1 MRLLPPTRFLSLLL
15 GSDLPL
21 LLGESEA
28 VGIRLQTDPLHPPRH
43 ELVHDLPVRLN
54 LLRRK
59 VLVDG
64 LFLSTYPNFDF
75 RYLEVGRVLLRI
87 AATKIKVVLG
97 GSADAGGALALSG
110 GGWLGGPALVLAWRL
125 GHLGLEL
132 KKVLASLGWVWGLV
146 SGLREGSLGGRLGL
160 LQPIRVVCSS
170 L

>member
-64 LFLSTYPNFDF
+64 LFLSTYLNFDF
-75 RYLEVGRVLLRI
+75 RFFQVAFVFLRI
-87 AATKIKVVLG
+87 QA
-97 GSADAGGALALSG
+97 SQN
-110 GGWLGGPALVLAWRL
+110 LVIVRE
-125 GHLGLEL
+125 LGLAE
-132 KKVLASLGWVWGLV
+132 V
-146 SGLREGSLGGRLGL
+146 SKPLFDL
-160 LQPIRVVCSS
+160 LQTTPY